1 MEIIAKLSD
10 LRIAPRKVRLVADVV
25 RGKGVQ
31 KALDE
36 LSFVNNKSARPIA
49 KLIKSAIANAKNNFQ
64 LGPDNLYISTI
75 FVNEGSKLKR
85 FRPRSRGQANEIIK
99 RNSHVIVILNEKGKP
114 RDKKIGKLDKKA
126 KRAAEKKGEIVI
138 EKKSDEKVV
147 EKKVAKKATVKKTI
161 KKTTKKK

>member
-1 MEIIAKLSD
+1 MEVKAKLSN

-31 KALDE
+31 RALDE
-36 LSFVNNKSARPIA
+36 LSFVDNKSARPIA

-64 LGPDNLYISTI
+64 LNPDNLYISTI

-85 FRPRSRGQANEIIK
+85 WRPRSRGQANEIIK

-114 RDKKIGKLDKKA
+114 RDKKIVKADKKEA
-126 KRAAEKKGEIVI
+126 RRAENKI
-138 EKKSDEKVV
+138 EKKVEDKKVV
-147 EKKVAKKATVKKTI
+147 R
-161 KKTTKKK
+161 KTTKKVEKKKIIKKTPIKKNVS